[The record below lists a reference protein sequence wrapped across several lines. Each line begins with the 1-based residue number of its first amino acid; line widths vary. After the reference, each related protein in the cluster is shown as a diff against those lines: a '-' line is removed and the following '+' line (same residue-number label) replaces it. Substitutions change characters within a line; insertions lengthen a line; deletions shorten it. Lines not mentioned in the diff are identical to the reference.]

1 MRNESECELSEC
13 LAALCQKVGR
23 FHSLRVD
30 WLVKPGEQKGTTK
43 TGLFARSDQ
52 KRGKPACGAHLALL
66 STGGQS
72 FGTKRPIILTNGKL
86 TPMLS
91 STTIGQPPKPLE
103 RRTAKRSGWKCTA
116 QWTGNFRASPS

>member
-23 FHSLRVD
+23 CHSLRVD

-72 FGTKRPIILTNGKL
+72 FGTKRPIILTNGNRCFVSLNPCDKAL
-86 TPMLS
+86 QLADLAGSHAFEPVV
-91 STTIGQPPKPLE
+91 K
-103 RRTAKRSGWKCTA
+103 
-116 QWTGNFRASPS
+116 